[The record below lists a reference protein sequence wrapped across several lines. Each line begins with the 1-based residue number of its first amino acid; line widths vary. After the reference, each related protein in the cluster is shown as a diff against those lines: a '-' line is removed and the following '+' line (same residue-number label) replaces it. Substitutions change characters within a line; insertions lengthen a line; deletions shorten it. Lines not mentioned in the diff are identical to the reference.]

1 MCYCPLSP
9 PFLPLPPSPSL
20 FPPLPFSLSLSPPL
34 SLPPLPLLSLSFGT
48 SQVSVSK
55 YVGSICELLGD
66 ANAQVRSVAME
77 TLVEI
82 YRHVGIKV
90 RIDITKRNSLPTAK
104 LQMII
109 QKFDELDGENRDEV
123 TTSLSF
129 TRCTHVPVLCTCEIM
144 FKSLEWFCLLLLFKC
159 FS

>member
-1 MCYCPLSP
+1 M
-9 PFLPLPPSPSL
+9 
-20 FPPLPFSLSLSPPL
+20 
-34 SLPPLPLLSLSFGT
+34 
-48 SQVSVSK
+48 SVSK

-90 RIDITKRNSLPTAK
+90 RIDITKRNSLPAAK
-104 LQMII
+104 LQIII

-123 TTSLSF
+123 TTTSLSF
-129 TRCTHVPVLCTCEIM
+129 T
-144 FKSLEWFCLLLLFKC
+144 
-159 FS
+159 

>member
-1 MCYCPLSP
+1 M
-9 PFLPLPPSPSL
+9 
-20 FPPLPFSLSLSPPL
+20 
-34 SLPPLPLLSLSFGT
+34 
-48 SQVSVSK
+48 SVSK

-90 RIDITKRNSLPTAK
+90 RIDITKRNSIPTAK

-129 TRCTHVPVLCTCEIM
+129 TWCTHVPVLCTCTVLCTCEIM
-144 FKSLEWFCLLLLFKC
+144 FISLEWICLLLFFKC